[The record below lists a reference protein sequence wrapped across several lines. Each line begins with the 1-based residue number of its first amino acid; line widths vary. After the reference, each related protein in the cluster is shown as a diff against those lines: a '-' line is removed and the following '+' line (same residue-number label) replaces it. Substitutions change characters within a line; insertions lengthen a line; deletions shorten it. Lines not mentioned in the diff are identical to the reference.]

1 MLACSAKT
9 THLLW
14 EGQLARLHRR
24 RSKRCDGGHSERSGE
39 RGRFR
44 DWAWGRVILGCPR
57 EFRGPREFRDPRVGE
72 DPCMPSEPSEL
83 SLKGCMQMEKIPE

>member
-1 MLACSAKT
+1 MLARLAKT

-14 EGQLARLHRR
+14 EGQLPRLHRR
-24 RSKRCDGGHSERSGE
+24 CSKCCDGGHSERSGE
-39 RGRFR
+39 RGRLR

-57 EFRGPREFRDPRVGE
+57 EFRAPRMGGDL
-72 DPCMPSEPSEL
+72 CTPSEPSEL